1 MFNRKDTQILFSCSP
16 QIYYFLS
23 LPFGIILINIC
34 IYIHHICYIN
44 MYIINHRKIYMNTCM
59 RNKALK
65 MNDVF
70 DRIFQLLQAF
80 VKQCK

>member
-1 MFNRKDTQILFSCSP
+1 
-16 QIYYFLS
+16 
-23 LPFGIILINIC
+23 
-34 IYIHHICYIN
+34 

-70 DRIFQLLQAF
+70 DTIFQLLQAF